1 MPVITSRDWA
11 WPRHQQP
18 LLSGLLC
25 VQPTSTQSCCTKSCA
40 TGGAQHAAEYS
51 ICGRPRLEGC
61 DVRHELESTRAVSRY
76 VVCRALLCSVRAM
89 THGKPSS

>member
-25 VQPTSTQSCCTKSCA
+25 VQPTSTHLVAQSVVPW
-40 TGGAQHAAEYS
+40 AA
-51 ICGRPRLEGC
+51 PNMLP
-61 DVRHELESTRAVSRY
+61 STAY
-76 VVCRALLCSVRAM
+76 VVGPGSKFVVSGTSSNQLERPAVVLCAVLCSAPFVQ
-89 THGKPSS
+89 

>member
-18 LLSGLLC
+18 LLSGTFVC
-25 VQPTSTQSCCTKSCA
+25 SVNIHTSCCTECCA
-40 TGGAQHAAEYS
+40 AGGAQHVADYS

-61 DVRHELESTRAVSRY
+61 GLRHELESTRAASRCA
-76 VVCRALLCSVRAM
+76 VCRALLCSVRAM
-89 THGKPSS
+89 THGIHSA